1 MRMGSKI
8 VVAAVAVLAMTI
20 SPIVELDGE
29 TCGGFMYT
37 IDRDI
42 TTSPNGC
49 VALIDNLRVQRSLVV
64 SAAVSQLLETSTTTI
79 IVVNLLV
86 IAGLVVHTAL
96 LYLGKLTQASAVC
109 LGRRVWGGG
118 RRAGVFF

>member
-1 MRMGSKI
+1 MRAYAKI
-8 VVAAVAVLAMTI
+8 VVATVAVIAMTF

-29 TCGGFMYT
+29 TCGGFVYT
-37 IDRDI
+37 IDREL

-64 SAAVSQLLETSTTTI
+64 SAAVSRLLETSTTTI

-86 IAGLVVHTAL
+86 IGGLVVHTVL
-96 LYLGKLTQASAVC
+96 LYTKKLTQASGFVLC
-109 LGRRVWGGG
+109 TK
-118 RRAGVFF
+118 